1 MIDFDK
7 YTLGELAKI
16 EELTGLSIPD
26 LMRPGAPQMKKTAAV
41 CFVEAKRQ
49 GLNHTWASILNW
61 SPTQVNEFLR
71 EAKADDGDE
80 PAEDEPDPKA
90 SSAKSKRKTSRSSS
104 SRSGSNPRSTG
115 G

>member
-1 MIDFDK
+1 GHLDRYLPHQGPDCRRRSSHQRADHGHAADHRQADDGTHDGPERLMIDFDK

-49 GLNHTWASILNW
+49 GLNHSW
-61 SPTQVNEFLR
+61 
-71 EAKADDGDE
+71 
-80 PAEDEPDPKA
+80 
-90 SSAKSKRKTSRSSS
+90 
-104 SRSGSNPRSTG
+104 
-115 G
+115 